1 MAEPVRIVDGSGALV
16 LAAETV
22 DGITYQ
28 LVKLADSE
36 VERIAQRV
44 MELLGGMGELGGTHG

>member
-44 MELLGGMGELGGTHG
+44 MELLGTTKTEP

>member
-16 LAAETV
+16 TAAETV

-44 MELLGGMGELGGTHG
+44 MELLGTTKLKGTHG